1 MANVARVLTIAGSD
15 SGGCA
20 GIQADLKTFGALGVH
35 GMTAITSVTAQDSR
49 RLHLTSDVALANVK
63 KQIEAVIEDIGVEA
77 VKTGMLSSSAIISL
91 VAGKMRQFGVRQL
104 VVDPVMVTTGGD
116 SLLQEGAVETL
127 KTELLPLARIL
138 TPNLR
143 EAEFLT
149 QQTICNEAEVESAAR
164 SLFEMGPRSVL
175 IKGGHFPNDRFSTD
189 YFFEGR
195 ELIPFK
201 APRISTK
208 NTHGSG
214 CTFASAIAAFLALGW
229 ELRPAVHL
237 AKEYVTEAI
246 RHSFPLGQGNGPLG
260 HFYRHWSVLV
270 AEQDPER
277 PINPTPL

>member
-1 MANVARVLTIAGSD
+1 MTKVARVLTIAGSD

-35 GMTAITSVTAQDSR
+35 GMTAITAVTAQDSR
-49 RLHLTSDVALANVK
+49 RVHLTSDVDLANIA
-63 KQIEAVIEDIGVEA
+63 KQIEAVIQDIGVEA
-77 VKTGMLSSSAIISL
+77 VKTGMLSSAAIISL
-91 VAGKMRQFGVRQL
+91 VAAKMRQFGVRQM

-116 SLLQEGAVETL
+116 SLLREDAVETL
-127 KTELLPLARIL
+127 KAELFPLARIL

-143 EAEFLT
+143 EAEVLT
-149 QQTICNEAEVESAAR
+149 QQSIGNEAEVETAAR
-164 SLFEMGPRSVL
+164 ALFAMGPRSVI
-175 IKGGHFPNDRFSTD
+175 IKGGHTQDERSSTD
-189 YFFEGR
+189 YLFEGR

-201 APRISTK
+201 APRISTR

-229 ELRPAVHL
+229 ELRPAVQA

-270 AEQDPER
+270 KADP
-277 PINPTPL
+277 